1 MSISARKLDISHF
14 GLPVVRT
21 DGWMGV
27 WLVDHVINKFSRIIT
42 DATPKL
48 YPSVGEG
55 PLTDSSMASQN
66 VQLTTLSRASF
77 VVSLFCVVKN
87 NRDFLQ
93 L

>member
-27 WLVDHVINKFSRIIT
+27 WLVDHVINKFSRIII

-48 YPSVGEG
+48 YPSVGG
-55 PLTDSSMASQN
+55 
-66 VQLTTLSRASF
+66 
-77 VVSLFCVVKN
+77 
-87 NRDFLQ
+87 
-93 L
+93 